1 MRRQGIR
8 RWGALAAFAVLL
20 LAGSGVVQASFSVAS
35 ASGLQPGSA
44 RALHSPRGGEPSPR
58 AGDRGP
64 APGRMGADFALQ
76 HVGRVLPLR
85 SVEHPLPG
93 RGPDLPAWSTGPRAP
108 AGRGTPGSAPG
119 GPAGGRGEKDAGA
132 IAHGAPTASLN
143 WAGQIDTASG
153 QAGAGA
159 GTGTV
164 FSAVAGSWHVP
175 SVTPSAGPENVSTWV
190 GIGGVGTTRLIQT
203 GTTVTVSGGT
213 VRYFA
218 WVELL
223 PTAPV
228 YVDAVV
234 HPGDAMQA
242 FIEERA
248 SGVWTIEIE
257 DVTQGWRAETTT
269 VRYTAGT
276 QTTAEWITERPL
288 TVSSGTFTTLADFG
302 STQFTHLLVTGTN
315 LTAASLSSVYMT
327 NTATVVIAYPSAPT
341 SSTTGNFTDYYGTPL
356 PTVTSLTPS
365 QGSSSGGTSVTI
377 QGTYLVPTLLEAVDF
392 GTYPATV
399 TSSSSG
405 AITVTTPA
413 EPPGVVDVTV
423 TTTDGTSAPS
433 NASTF
438 LVVGPG
444 TTRIFGATA
453 DATAA
458 AELEHQFPAATGQ
471 CPGTTGTRPVVL
483 ATDAA
488 YPDAL
493 ASAYLARDL
502 GTGTLLTPPASLS
515 PAALGA
521 IAEEG
526 ITRVVV
532 VGGPLAVTTAVVDR
546 LQSTP
551 ADTCGGAATLP
562 GPVDIEVTRVAG
574 ATQYG
579 TAAKIAETVPATQ
592 VGEASFPG
600 AYAGTN
606 GSGGEGRYND
616 TAGVASAAPSSPTA
630 LPTAIVATGRGL
642 EDAQAASA
650 MAYAQRFPIL
660 LTTSA
665 ALSSEVTS
673 AIDTL
678 GIRQVIVVGGPLAV
692 SSDVVTSLEGL
703 GVSVLRI
710 AGQTCS
716 GTSVELAR
724 FETAGAGDGL
734 GWTGTGALT
743 VARGNGFT
751 DGLAGAVVAADG
763 PSAAAPE
770 PLVLTVGP
778 TSVGTA
784 LAAFLRTAGTTGIGG
799 VRVTRFTILGGPL
812 AITQTTANAMGSD
825 L

>member
-1 MRRQGIR
+1 MRRRGIR
-8 RWGALAAFAVLL
+8 RWSVLAAFAVLL
-20 LAGSGVVQASFSVAS
+20 LSGAGVVQANVSAAS
-35 ASGLQPGSA
+35 ASSLQPGLS
-44 RALHSPRGGEPSPR
+44 RALPSSP
-58 AGDRGP
+58 ARGP
-64 APGRMGADFALQ
+64 GARRMGADYALQ

-93 RGPDLPAWSTGPRAP
+93 RGPDLPAWSGA
-108 AGRGTPGSAPG
+108 TPTETPT
-119 GPAGGRGEKDAGA
+119 AGGTKHAGA

-153 QAGAGA
+153 HAGR
-159 GTGTV
+159 GTAAGTV
-164 FSAVAGSWHVP
+164 FSAVSGSWHVP
-175 SVTPSAGPENVSTWV
+175 SVTATAGAENVSTWV

-223 PTAPV
+223 PTAPA

-234 HPGDAMQA
+234 HPGDAMEA
-242 FIEERA
+242 LIEERA
-248 SGVWTIEIE
+248 AGVWTIEIE

-269 VRYTAGT
+269 VRYTAGP

-288 TVSSGTFTTLADFG
+288 TVTRGTFTTLADFG
-302 STQFTHLLVTGTN
+302 STRFTHLLVTGTN

-356 PTVTSLTPS
+356 PTVTSVTPS

-377 QGTYLVPTLLEAVDF
+377 KGTYLVPTLLESVNF

-399 TSSSSG
+399 TGDSG
-405 AITVTTPA
+405 GVITVTTPA
-413 EPPGVVDVTV
+413 EPPGVVHVTV
-423 TTTDGTSAPS
+423 STTDGTSAVTD
-433 NASTF
+433 ASTF
-438 LVVGPG
+438 VVVGPG

-458 AELEHQFPAATGQ
+458 AELEHQFPATTGQ

-483 ATDAA
+483 ATAAA

-502 GTGTLLTPPASLS
+502 GTGTLLTGPASLS

-532 VGGPLAVTTAVVDR
+532 VGGPLAVTTAVVER
-546 LQSTP
+546 LTSTP
-551 ADTCGGAATLP
+551 ADTCGGVAALP
-562 GPVDIEVTRVAG
+562 GPVDLEVTRVAG
-574 ATQYG
+574 ATAYD
-579 TAAKIAETVPATQ
+579 TAAKIAESVAATQ

-606 GSGGEGRYND
+606 SSGGEGRYND
-616 TAGVASAAPSSPTA
+616 TAGTASVAPSSATA
-630 LPTAIVATGRGL
+630 PSTAIVAAGKGFQ
-642 EDAQAASA
+642 DAQAASA
-650 MAYAQRFPIL
+650 LSYAERFPIL
-660 LTTSA
+660 LTTPVV
-665 ALSSEVTS
+665 LSPEVTS
-673 AIDTL
+673 AIEAL

-692 SSDVVTSLEGL
+692 SNAVVTSLEDL
-703 GVSVLRI
+703 GVSVLRV

-716 GTSVELAR
+716 GTSVELAE
-724 FETAGAGDGL
+724 FETAGAGGGL

-751 DGLAGAVVAADG
+751 DALAGAAVAADG
-763 PSAAAPE
+763 PAATAPE

-784 LAAFLRTAGTTGIGG
+784 LAGFLHAAGTTGIGG
-799 VRVTRFTILGGPL
+799 ARVTRFTILGGPL
-812 AITQTTANAMGSD
+812 AITQTTIAAMGAD

>member
-1 MRRQGIR
+1 MRRRGIR
-8 RWGALAAFAVLL
+8 RRSVLAAFAILL
-20 LAGSGVVQASFSVAS
+20 LSGAGVAQAGISVAS
-35 ASGLQPGSA
+35 ASGVQPGSA
-44 RALHSPRGGEPSPR
+44 RALPSPR

-64 APGRMGADFALQ
+64 APGRMGADSPLQ

-93 RGPDLPAWSTGPRAP
+93 RGPDLPVWSTGSRPP
-108 AGRGTPGSAPG
+108 AGRGTPTETPG
-119 GPAGGRGEKDAGA
+119 GPGTKEAGA

-143 WAGQIDTASG
+143 WAGQIDTAS
-153 QAGAGA
+153 AHAGA
-159 GTGTV
+159 GTGAGTA
-164 FSAVAGSWHVP
+164 FSAVAGYWHVP
-175 SVTPSAGPENVSTWV
+175 SVAATAGAENVSTWI

-213 VRYFA
+213 VHYFA

-228 YVDAVV
+228 YLDEVV
-234 HPGDAMQA
+234 RPGDAMEA
-242 FIEERA
+242 RIEERA
-248 SGVWTIEIE
+248 IGVWAIEIE

-269 VRYTAGT
+269 VRYTAGP

-288 TVSSGTFTTLADFG
+288 TVTRGKFTTLADFG
-302 STQFTHLLVTGTN
+302 STRFTHLLVTGTN
-315 LTAASLSSVYMT
+315 LTGASLSSVYMT

-356 PTVTSLTPS
+356 PTVTSVTPS

-377 QGTYLVPTLLEAVDF
+377 QGTYLVPTLVESVNF

-399 TSSSSG
+399 TG
-405 AITVTTPA
+405 DTGGVITVTTPA
-413 EPPGVVDVTV
+413 EPPGVVHVTV
-423 TTTDGTSAPS
+423 STTDGTSAVT

-438 LVVGPG
+438 VVVGPG
-444 TTRIFGATA
+444 TIRVFGATA

-458 AELEHQFPAATGQ
+458 AELEHQFPATTGQ

-483 ATDAA
+483 ATDTT

-502 GTGTLLTPPASLS
+502 GTGTLLTGPASLS
-515 PAALGA
+515 PATLGA

-526 ITRVVV
+526 ITRVYV
-532 VGGPLAVTTAVVDR
+532 VGGPLAVTSAVVDR
-546 LQSTP
+546 LTSTP
-551 ADTCGGAATLP
+551 ADVCGGAAALP

-574 ATQYG
+574 TTEYG
-579 TAAKIAETVPATQ
+579 TAARIAETAPATQ
-592 VGEASFPG
+592 VGEAAFPG

-606 GSGGEGRYND
+606 SSGGEGRDNA
-616 TAGVASAAPSSPTA
+616 TAGTASAAPSSTMA
-630 LPTAIVATGRGL
+630 LPTAVVATGEGFQ
-642 EDAQAASA
+642 DAQAASA
-650 MAYAQRFPIL
+650 MSYAERFPIL
-660 LTTSA
+660 LTTPV
-665 ALSSEVTS
+665 ALSPEVTS
-673 AIDTL
+673 AIETL

-692 SSDVVTSLEGL
+692 SNAVVTSLEDL
-703 GVSVLRI
+703 GVSVLRV
-710 AGQTCS
+710 AGQNYS
-716 GTSVELAR
+716 GTSVELAE
-724 FETAGAGDGL
+724 FETAGAGGGL

-763 PSAAAPE
+763 PSATAPE

-784 LAAFLRTAGTTGIGG
+784 LAGFLHAAGTTGIGG
-799 VRVTRFTILGGPL
+799 ARVTRFTILGGPL
-812 AITQTTANAMGSD
+812 AITQTTIAAMGAD

>member
-1 MRRQGIR
+1 MRRRGIR
-8 RWGALAAFAVLL
+8 RWSVLAAFAVLL
-20 LAGSGVVQASFSVAS
+20 LSGAGVVQANVSAAS
-35 ASGLQPGSA
+35 ASSLQPGLT
-44 RALHSPRGGEPSPR
+44 RALPSSP
-58 AGDRGP
+58 ARGP
-64 APGRMGADFALQ
+64 GARRMGADYALQ

-93 RGPDLPAWSTGPRAP
+93 RGPDLPAWSGA
-108 AGRGTPGSAPG
+108 TPTETPT
-119 GPAGGRGEKDAGA
+119 AGGTKHAGA

-153 QAGAGA
+153 HAGR
-159 GTGTV
+159 GTAAGTV
-164 FSAVAGSWHVP
+164 FSAVSGSWHVP
-175 SVTPSAGPENVSTWV
+175 SVTATAGAENVSTWV

-223 PTAPV
+223 PTAPA

-234 HPGDAMQA
+234 HPGDAMEA
-242 FIEERA
+242 LIEERA
-248 SGVWTIEIE
+248 AGVWTIEIE

-269 VRYTAGT
+269 VRYTAGP

-288 TVSSGTFTTLADFG
+288 TVTRGTFTTLADFG
-302 STQFTHLLVTGTN
+302 STRFTHLLVTGTN

-356 PTVTSLTPS
+356 PTVTSVTPS

-377 QGTYLVPTLLEAVDF
+377 KGTYLVPTLLESVNF

-399 TSSSSG
+399 TSDSG
-405 AITVTTPA
+405 GVITVTTPA
-413 EPPGVVDVTV
+413 EPPGVVHVTV
-423 TTTDGTSAPS
+423 STTDGTSAVTD
-433 NASTF
+433 ASTF
-438 LVVGPG
+438 VVVGPG

-458 AELEHQFPAATGQ
+458 AELEHQFPATTGQ

-483 ATDAA
+483 ATAAA

-502 GTGTLLTPPASLS
+502 GTGTLLTGPASLS

-532 VGGPLAVTTAVVDR
+532 VGGPLAVTTAVVER
-546 LQSTP
+546 LTSTP
-551 ADTCGGAATLP
+551 ADTCGGVAALP
-562 GPVDIEVTRVAG
+562 GPVDLEVTRVAG
-574 ATQYG
+574 ATAYD
-579 TAAKIAETVPATQ
+579 TAAKIAESVAATQ

-606 GSGGEGRYND
+606 SSGGEGRYND
-616 TAGVASAAPSSPTA
+616 TAGTASVAPSSATA
-630 LPTAIVATGRGL
+630 PSTAIVAAGKGFQ
-642 EDAQAASA
+642 DAQAASA
-650 MAYAQRFPIL
+650 LSYAERFPIL
-660 LTTSA
+660 LTTPVV
-665 ALSSEVTS
+665 LSPEVTS
-673 AIDTL
+673 AIEAL

-692 SSDVVTSLEGL
+692 SNAVVTSLEDL
-703 GVSVLRI
+703 GVSVLRV

-716 GTSVELAR
+716 GTSVELAE
-724 FETAGAGDGL
+724 FETAGAGGGL

-751 DGLAGAVVAADG
+751 DALAGAAVAADG
-763 PSAAAPE
+763 PAATAPE

-784 LAAFLRTAGTTGIGG
+784 LAGFLHAAGTTGIGG
-799 VRVTRFTILGGPL
+799 ARVTRFTILGGPL
-812 AITQTTANAMGSD
+812 AITQTTIAAMGAD